1 MIIAHPPANEAE
13 RLASLRRYEILD
25 TEIEAEFE
33 EITQLISR
41 ICHTP
46 ISLITLLDES
56 RQWFK
61 SRVGLP
67 LAETSRDY
75 AFCAHAIRGNDLF
88 QVHDTHLDPRFCEN
102 PLVTGA
108 PNIRFYAGMPLTTPE
123 GYNLGT
129 LCVIDREP
137 RELTNE
143 QMNSLRIL
151 ARQVI
156 TQLELRLHLRRAEW
170 ATAELEAQKKLVEEK
185 NAKILASITYGG
197 RIQQAVMPSLAHLHT
212 LFPEAFVLFR
222 PRDIVSG
229 DTYWCSKRGH
239 KVLLAAIDCTG
250 HGVPGALLSMLAQSM
265 LNEIVN
271 VWGITSPDLIL
282 YELHGKVRQILN
294 QSDGTNHDGMEIS
307 LCVIDRKEHRLA
319 CAGAGS
325 ARVMV
330 QDGQLREVKA
340 DKHSIGGLQ
349 KEEERL
355 FRLHHFDLSVP
366 SVLYL
371 FSDGY
376 QDQFGGPGGGK
387 FMSKRLRDLLHS
399 IHDQPLQRQ
408 QQILAGTL
416 SDWMGNQRQ
425 TDDILVLGVKLSIG

>member
-1 MIIAHPPANEAE
+1 MIIAPPPVNEAE
-13 RLASLRRYEILD
+13 RLAALLRYEILD
-25 TEIEAEFE
+25 TEMEAEFE
-33 EITQLISR
+33 EITQLISQL
-41 ICHTP
+41 CNTP
-46 ISLITLLDES
+46 ISLITLLDQS

-67 LAETSRDY
+67 LSETPREW
-75 AFCAHAIRGNDLF
+75 AFCAHAIQGEELF
-88 QVHDTHLDPRFCEN
+88 QVPDARLDPRFREN
-102 PLVTGA
+102 PLVTGD
-108 PNIRFYAGMPLTTPE
+108 PNIRFYAGMPLTTPD
-123 GYNLGT
+123 GYNLGS
-129 LCVIDREP
+129 LCVIDRQP
-137 RELTNE
+137 RQLSEE
-143 QMNSLRIL
+143 QLESLRIL

-156 TQLELRLHLRRAEW
+156 TQLELRLHLRRAER

-197 RIQQAVMPSLAHLHT
+197 RIQQAVMPSLTYLHT
-212 LFPEAFVLFR
+212 LFPEVFVLFK

-294 QSDGTNHDGMEIS
+294 QSDGGNHDGMEIS
-307 LCVIDRKEHRLA
+307 LCVIDRKENRLEF
-319 CAGAGS
+319 AGAGTS
-325 ARVMV
+325 LLMV
-330 QDGQLREVKA
+330 QDGELREIKA

-355 FRLHHFDLSVP
+355 FRLHPFDLSKP
-366 SVLYL
+366 TVLYL
-371 FSDGY
+371 FSDGF
-376 QDQFGGPGGGK
+376 QDQFGGPAGGK
-387 FMSKRLRDLLHS
+387 FMGKRLRELLHA

-408 QQILAGTL
+408 QQILEGTL
-416 SDWMGNQRQ
+416 SDWMGTGRQ
-425 TDDILVLGVKLSIG
+425 TDDILVLGVKLRNE

>member
-1 MIIAHPPANEAE
+1 MIIAPPLPNEAA
-13 RLASLRRYEILD
+13 RIAALLRYEVLD
-25 TEIEAEFE
+25 TEMEAEFD
-33 EITQLISR
+33 EITRVISQL
-41 ICHTP
+41 CNTP
-46 ISLITLLDES
+46 ISLITLLDET

-67 LAETSRDY
+67 VAETPREW
-75 AFCAHAIRGNDLF
+75 AFCAHAIHGNELF
-88 QVHDTHLDPRFCEN
+88 QVHDARLDPRFREN
-102 PLVTGA
+102 PLVTGD
-108 PNIRFYAGMPLTTPE
+108 PNIRFYAGMPLTTPD
-123 GYNLGT
+123 GHNLGT

-137 RELTNE
+137 RHLTDE
-143 QMNSLRIL
+143 QMDSLRIL

-156 TQLELRLHLRRAEW
+156 TQLELRLHLKRAEQ

-185 NAKILASITYGG
+185 NAKITASITYGG
-197 RIQQAVMPSLAHLHT
+197 RIQQAVMPSLAYLHT
-212 LFPEAFVLFR
+212 LFPEVFVLFK

-229 DTYWCSKRGH
+229 DTYWCSKRGQ

-294 QSDGTNHDGMEIS
+294 QSEGTNHDGMEIS
-307 LCVIDRKEHRLA
+307 LCVMDRKENRLEF
-319 CAGAGS
+319 AGAGTS
-325 ARVMV
+325 LLMV

-355 FRLHHFDLSVP
+355 FQLHTFDLSGP

-371 FSDGY
+371 CSDGF
-376 QDQFGGPGGGK
+376 QDQFGGPAGGK
-387 FMSKRLRDLLHS
+387 FMGKRLRDLLHA
-399 IHDQPLQRQ
+399 IHDQPLQQ
-408 QQILAGTL
+408 QHKILDATL
-416 SDWMGNQRQ
+416 TDWMGTGRQ
-425 TDDILVLGVKLSIG
+425 TDDILLLGVKLSIG

>member
-1 MIIAHPPANEAE
+1 MIIAQLPTNEAA
-13 RLASLRRYEILD
+13 RLAALRRYDILD
-25 TEIEAEFE
+25 TEIEAEFD

-41 ICHTP
+41 ICRTP

-61 SRVGLP
+61 SRLGLP
-67 LAETSRDY
+67 VAQTSRDY
-75 AFCAHAIRGNDLF
+75 AFCAHAILGDELF
-88 QVHDTHLDPRFCEN
+88 QVQDARLDPRFREN
-102 PLVTGA
+102 PLVTGD
-108 PNIRFYAGMPLTTPE
+108 PNICFYAGMPLITPE

-137 RELTNE
+137 RELSDE
-143 QMNSLRIL
+143 QMDSLRIL

-156 TQLELRLHLRRAEW
+156 TQLELRLHLRRAEQ

-185 NAKILASITYGG
+185 NTKILASITYGG
-197 RIQQAVMPSLAHLHT
+197 RIQQAVMPSLAYLHT

-282 YELHGKVRQILN
+282 YELHGKVRHILN

-307 LCVIDRKEHRLA
+307 LCVIDRKENRLEF
-319 CAGAGS
+319 AGAGTS
-325 ARVMV
+325 LVMV

-355 FRLHHFDLSVP
+355 FRLHQFDLSAP

-371 FSDGY
+371 FSDGF
-376 QDQFGGPGGGK
+376 QDQFGGPAGGK
-387 FMSKRLRDLLHS
+387 FMGKRLRDLLQT
-399 IHDQPLQRQ
+399 IHDQPLEQ
-408 QQILAGTL
+408 QQHVLAGTL
-416 SDWMGNQRQ
+416 SDWMGNGRQ
-425 TDDILVLGVKLSIG
+425 IDDILVLGVKV